1 MPQIHRPQSLC
12 ELCSDILNRCFSAG
26 KGHDESLPVH
36 ISDVTGTSARPDLVF
51 IRQSALAGCGLCS
64 EMLRTHFTKICNAFR
79 ITTRDTE
86 AEEVF
91 EAVSM
96 KFPRI
101 SIDVVFEDGDEDVRF
116 PHYLLAY
123 THAVAEDDTQNEN
136 DPSESNSLKAI
147 VGSRFGRLI
156 EEEPEDTDVF
166 LQTLFE
172 IIRSDCKL
180 QSLISLVN
188 LVSHA

>member
-1 MPQIHRPQSLC
+1 
-12 ELCSDILNRCFSAG
+12 
-26 KGHDESLPVH
+26 
-36 ISDVTGTSARPDLVF
+36 
-51 IRQSALAGCGLCS
+51 
-64 EMLRTHFTKICNAFR
+64 MLRTHFTKICNAFR